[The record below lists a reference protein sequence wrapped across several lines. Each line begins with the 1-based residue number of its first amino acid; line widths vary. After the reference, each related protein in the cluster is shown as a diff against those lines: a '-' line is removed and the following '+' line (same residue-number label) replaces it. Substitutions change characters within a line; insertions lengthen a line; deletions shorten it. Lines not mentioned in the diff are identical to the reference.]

1 MDVTSPRPH
10 AIELL
15 PGVFD
20 TGSPDLRAGR
30 RRKLRNGVISG
41 AESRPTVTVS
51 ASALLMD
58 GARLAVL
65 SAI

>member
-15 PGVFD
+15 PD
-20 TGSPDLRAGR
+20 HNENTGSPNLRAGR

-41 AESRPTVTVS
+41 AESRPTVS